1 MKASTRSQDPIV
13 VTADDRE
20 RPSGVIESLDA
31 TEGISVEV
39 RRLKLGDYDVAG
51 RLLVE
56 RKTTFDF
63 AISVIDGRL
72 FRQAFRLMM
81 SQRRTCLIL
90 EGPLSGIQMTRE
102 ALQGAMITV
111 TMVFGQPVLR
121 SRTPEETAWLML
133 TAAHQLSRSEARNPS
148 RQIRRK
154 FPRRRRIQSEMLQAI
169 PGLGPDKAGAV
180 LAHFGNFQRIAS
192 ADLDALMQIPG
203 IGKVTATRI
212 LWALENR
219 SAQV

>member
-1 MKASTRSQDPIV
+1 MKASVQSQNPIII
-13 VTADDRE
+13 TADDRE
-20 RPSGVIESLDA
+20 RPSGVIESLAA
-31 TEGISVEV
+31 TEGVSVKV

-63 AISVIDGRL
+63 ALSVIDGRL
-72 FRQAFRLMM
+72 FRQAYRLMM

-90 EGPLSGIQMTRE
+90 EGPPSNIKMSRE

-111 TMVFGQPVLR
+111 TLVFGQPVLR

-133 TAAHQLSRSEARNPS
+133 TASHQLSRSEARNPS

-154 FPRRRRIQSEMLQAI
+154 FKRRRRIQSSMLQAI
-169 PGLGPDKAGAV
+169 PGLRPDKAGAL
-180 LAHFGNFQRIAS
+180 LAHFGDFQRIIS

-203 IGKVTATRI
+203 IGPLTATKI

>member
-1 MKASTRSQDPIV
+1 MKVSTKSQNPIT

-20 RPSGVIESLDA
+20 RPSGVIESLA
-31 TEGISVEV
+31 TTEGISVEV

-72 FRQAFRLMM
+72 FRQAYRLMM

-111 TMVFGQPVLR
+111 TLIFGQPVLR
-121 SRTPEETAWLML
+121 SRTPAETAWLML
-133 TAAHQLSRSEARNPS
+133 TAAHQLSHSEVRNRG

-154 FPRRRRIQSEMLQAI
+154 YRRRCRIQSSMLQAI
-169 PGLGPDKAGAV
+169 PGLGPDKADAI
-180 LAHFGNFQRIAS
+180 LTHFGNFQRIAS
-192 ADLDALMQIPG
+192 ADLNALIQISG
-203 IGKVTATRI
+203 IGPVTATRI
-212 LWALENR
+212 LWALGI
-219 SAQV
+219 QP

>member
-1 MKASTRSQDPIV
+1 MKASVQSQNPIII
-13 VTADDRE
+13 TADDRE
-20 RPSGVIESLDA
+20 CPSGVIESLAA
-31 TEGISVEV
+31 TEGVSVKI

-63 AISVIDGRL
+63 ALSVIDGRL
-72 FRQAFRLMM
+72 FRQAYRLMM

-90 EGPLSGIQMTRE
+90 EGPPSNIKMSRE

-111 TMVFGQPVLR
+111 TLVFGQPVLR

-133 TAAHQLSRSEARNPS
+133 TASHQLSRSEARNPS

-154 FPRRRRIQSEMLQAI
+154 SKRRRRIQSSMLQAI
-169 PGLGPDKAGAV
+169 PGLGPDKAGAL
-180 LAHFGNFQRIAS
+180 LAHFGDFQRIIS
-192 ADLDALMQIPG
+192 ADLDALIQIPG
-203 IGKVTATRI
+203 IGPLTATKI
-212 LWALENR
+212 LWALENC